1 MSAPPPRPR
10 PRPRVALG
18 ALLLQSSGCGR
29 GPPGGAEGRR
39 GRGAVTRRGATQ
51 LPRGA
56 GGDDGRGA
64 RARAALF
71 SLRGDEKPP
80 RRVAHCAGAHP
91 PRPAR
96 RAAPPPPPAPPA
108 SVARVRGGAGRGG
121 RGARGRGGDG
131 CGRGGQ
137 GREKSE
143 GATAVADMIAGAAAT
158 MVHDGISTPV
168 EPPPPPAREG
178 SAPPR
183 PIPRRLTARRAPPR
197 RWTWSSSACSFSG
210 RRATAAPCSLSPPRR
225 HPVRAPAH
233 APPAAR
239 PREGTERAV
248 RDGFFVCGGQIWRA
262 EGLRAFY
269 VSYPTTLAMNIPARP
284 APAPPRS
291 ARRTAP
297 R

>member
-1 MSAPPPRPR
+1 MRA
-10 PRPRVALG
+10 
-18 ALLLQSSGCGR
+18 
-29 GPPGGAEGRR
+29 
-39 GRGAVTRRGATQ
+39 
-51 LPRGA
+51 RGA
-56 GGDDGRGA
+56 G
-64 RARAALF
+64 
-71 SLRGDEKPP
+71 
-80 RRVAHCAGAHP
+80 AGEE
-91 PRPAR
+91 
-96 RAAPPPPPAPPA
+96 
-108 SVARVRGGAGRGG
+108 
-121 RGARGRGGDG
+121 RGGDG
-131 CGRGGQ
+131 GGGHDRGRRSDHGARRHQ
-137 GREKSE
+137 HTGR
-143 GATAVADMIAGAAAT
+143 A
-158 MVHDGISTPV
+158 
-168 EPPPPPAREG
+168 PPPPAREG

-297 R
+297 RGAPPPRPRRCSPCTLPLTRLPPPPLPSPERKSGGGGKSGMEGVDVGGGR